1 MKVAEMILLLR
12 LIDNRYE
19 ELKSRY
25 RYLHA
30 MHAGETERRQREW
43 NRKVMRILTG
53 DVGEYG

>member
-25 RYLHA
+25 RYLHTL
-30 MHAGETERRQREW
+30 HAGEIGRRQREW

-53 DVGEYG
+53 DVGEYV